1 MEKSVLVF
9 DDDVDILSILTY
21 LLEEKGWIINTRNTC
36 ANLLAD
42 IEETQPDI
50 IMMDNWIPEAG
61 GQVATQLIKNHPEFK
76 SIPVIYFSANND
88 IERLA
93 KEAGAD
99 TFLAKPF
106 DLDHLEEL
114 LNRVGNNLPMG
125 N

>member
-1 MEKSVLVF
+1 MGKSVLVF
-9 DDDVDILSILTY
+9 DDDIDVLSILTY
-21 LLEEKGWIINTRNTC
+21 LLEEKGWKVNTRTSC
-36 ANLLAD
+36 ANLLKD
-42 IEETQPDI
+42 IEETGPDI

-61 GQVATQLIKNHPEFK
+61 GKMATKLIKSHAEYK

-88 IERLA
+88 VEKLA

-114 LNRVGNNLPMG
+114 LANALQ
-125 N
+125 

>member
-1 MEKSVLVF
+1 MEKSVLIF

-21 LLEEKGWIINTRNTC
+21 LLEEKGWKISTRTTC
-36 ANLLAD
+36 ANILKD

-61 GQVATQLIKNHPEFK
+61 GKVATKLIKSHADYK

-99 TFLAKPF
+99 TYLAKPF
-106 DLDHLEEL
+106 DLDQLEEL
-114 LNRVGNNLPMG
+114 LDNVLQ
-125 N
+125 

>member
-1 MEKSVLVF
+1 MGISVLVF
-9 DDDVDILSILTY
+9 DDDIDVLSILTY
-21 LLEEKGWIINTRNTC
+21 LLEEKGWKISTRTSC
-36 ANLLAD
+36 ANLLKD

-61 GQVATQLIKNHPEFK
+61 GKVATKLIKSHAVYR

-88 IERLA
+88 VEKLA
-93 KEAGAD
+93 DEAGAD

-114 LNRVGNNLPMG
+114 LTNVLQ
-125 N
+125 